1 MCGIAGLVSGEPIDV
16 LVMATE
22 RRLAALAHRGP
33 DDAGILAFAPRE
45 TTAYTLD
52 RGGHRESL
60 APPAAEPA
68 CANVVLGCRRL
79 AIIDLSPSGHQPMVS
94 TDGRYAIVLNGEI
107 YNHVELRRELEG
119 RGRRFRSRSDTEV
132 LLTAFAEWDVACLP
146 RLVGMFAFAI
156 LDLTARRLLL
166 ARDPFGIKPLY
177 YVARNGT
184 LAFASEIPPL
194 LSAFSG
200 DVRAHPQGVHD
211 YLDNGVTD
219 HSADTMYEGVQALP
233 PAHYAVV
240 DLTRSAELAP
250 APYWRPDLDQTLE
263 LSFDEAAIRLR
274 DLFLESVAL
283 HLRSDVQVGVLL
295 SGGVDSSSVTLAM
308 RAVGGPQ
315 LDIHTFSYI
324 GDRGARS
331 EEPWIDIANRAAGA
345 VPHKL
350 QLHPAE
356 WAGEL
361 GALLEAHGEPYRT
374 PAVYAQYRLS
384 RLARETGVKVLLSGQ
399 GSDELLAG
407 YRYFWA
413 ARLVSLLR
421 QGAPGKAVALLRQLS
436 RARQPGD
443 PSIRGTV
450 LRGLAMALP
459 TAWTRT
465 ALRASGRAY
474 RPWINQ
480 GWGRRHGLPPRTP
493 WWSGPR
499 GRHALREALWL
510 ALTERSIPGQL
521 RYQDRNSMAH
531 SLEERVPFL
540 TPRLAE
546 FVLALPEEYLLAA
559 DGSSK
564 AVFRAAM
571 RGIVPDE
578 ILDRVD
584 KVGFEVPI
592 QAWLPELPGLDRLL
606 DVATRLAPVASK
618 EARTIL
624 ERLRQSRSVARIS
637 FAQSLRDSTVGTHR
651 TWWLAGLAAW
661 SEQFGVRLD

>member
-1 MCGIAGLVSGEPIDV
+1 MCGIAGLVSGESSDV
-16 LVMATE
+16 LVAETG

-33 DDAGILAFAPRE
+33 DDAGMLVFAPRE

-52 RGGHRESL
+52 QEGRR
-60 APPAAEPA
+60 APLDTPHPFPGA
-68 CANVVLGCRRL
+68 ANVVLGCRRL
-79 AIIDLSPSGHQPMVS
+79 AIIDLSTSGHQPMVS
-94 TDGRYAIVLNGEI
+94 LDSRHAVVLNGEI
-107 YNHVELRRELEG
+107 YNYLELRRELEA

-132 LLTAFAEWDVACLP
+132 LLTAFQEWGLDSLP

-156 LDLTARRLLL
+156 LDLTAGRLVLG
-166 ARDPFGIKPLY
+166 RDPFGIKPLY
-177 YVARNGT
+177 YVARSGT
-184 LAFASEIPPL
+184 VAFASEIPPL
-194 LSAFSG
+194 LSALSG

-211 YLDNGVTD
+211 YLDAGVTD
-219 HSADTMYEGVQALP
+219 HSADTMYEGVHALP
-233 PAHYAVV
+233 AAHYAVV
-240 DLTRSAELAP
+240 DLTRPAELEP
-250 APYWRPDLDQTLE
+250 VPYWRPDLDRTLE
-263 LSFDEAAIRLR
+263 VSFDEAAVQLR

-324 GDRGARS
+324 GDHGARS

-361 GALLEAHGEPYRT
+361 GSLLGAHGEPFRT
-374 PAVYAQYRLS
+374 PAVYAQYRLC
-384 RLARETGVKVLLSGQ
+384 RLARDAGVKVLLSGQ

-407 YRYFWA
+407 YRYFWP
-413 ARLVSLLR
+413 ARLASLLR
-421 QGAPGKAVALLRQLS
+421 QGAPGAAVAMLWRLS

-443 PSIRGTV
+443 PAMRGTV
-450 LRGLAMALP
+450 FRSLAMALP
-459 TAWTRT
+459 TSWTRT

-474 RPWINQ
+474 RPWINRR
-480 GWGRRHGLPPRTP
+480 WGRRHGLAPRTP

-499 GRHALREALWL
+499 GRHVLREALWL
-510 ALTERSIPGQL
+510 ALTARSIPAQL

-546 FVLALPEEYLLAA
+546 FLLALPEEYLLGA

-571 RGIVPDE
+571 RGTVPDA
-578 ILDRVD
+578 ILDRSD
-584 KVGFEVPI
+584 KIGFEVPI
-592 QAWLPELPGLDRLL
+592 RTWLPELPALDRLL
-606 DVATRLAPVASK
+606 AAAARLPPVASS
-618 EARTIL
+618 EVRRARTL
-624 ERLRQSRSVARIS
+624 EP
-637 FAQSLRDSTVGTHR
+637 HR

-661 SEQFGVRLD
+661 SERFGVRLD